1 MKIKLF
7 YDDEYIEG
15 KDDFSCMEVTA
26 DNWID
31 FWLKWVNPTEFIM
44 CDSIDSEKTVY
55 LRKDRVIQI
64 IGDDNDEFW
73 RITKINFA
81 MGRW

>member
-1 MKIKLF
+1 MLIKLF

-15 KDDFSCMEVTA
+15 KDDFSYMEVTV

-31 FWLKWVNPTEFIM
+31 FWLKWVSSSEFIL
-44 CDSIDSEKTVY
+44 CDNTYDGKTVY

-64 IGDDNDEFW
+64 IGDDKEVEE
-73 RITKINFA
+73 
-81 MGRW
+81 